1 MISPH
6 EVKVLRHYNVPGRF
20 YHTVSH
26 VLELLELHTFGS
38 TRGVS
43 IPFYSKRRPVFG
55 EWEESA
61 LRSAIVAHD
70 AVYEIGREKGYN
82 ERASYDLWGQVT
94 GLRPSYPMELLVEV
108 TIHHDPNLIC
118 APDAEHFH
126 LLAHMSDLD
135 MSALAVDWDEFEFNS
150 ENICR
155 EFLHGGVSLAD
166 YTKGRIAFLKKTLAQ
181 PRIFHTDLFHEALE
195 NTARNNMRRAL
206 QNLSAA

>member
-1 MISPH
+1 MIHPH
-6 EVKVLRHYNVPGRF
+6 ELKVLRHYNVPGRF

-26 VLELLELHTFGS
+26 VLELLELHEFGS
-38 TRGVS
+38 TRGVR
-43 IPFYSKRRPVFG
+43 IPFYRRRPVFD

-82 ERASYDLWGQVT
+82 ERASFDLWRQVT
-94 GLRPSYPMELLVEV
+94 GLRPTAPMELLVEV

-118 APDAEHFH
+118 APSDSVFV
-126 LLAHMSDLD
+126 LFAHMSDLD
-135 MSALAVDWDEFEFNS
+135 MSALAADWDEFEINS

-181 PRIFHTDLFHEALE
+181 PRIYHTDLFHEALE

-206 QNLSAA
+206 QNLGAV